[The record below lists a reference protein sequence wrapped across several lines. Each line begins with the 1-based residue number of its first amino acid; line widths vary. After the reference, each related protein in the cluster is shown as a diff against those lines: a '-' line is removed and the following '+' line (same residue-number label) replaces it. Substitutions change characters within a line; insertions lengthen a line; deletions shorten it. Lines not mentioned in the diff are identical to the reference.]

1 MRAPTTEGT
10 LRIRINRR
18 NMEIINAV
26 IFIVLAVI
34 FLWIETKFE
43 KD

>member
-1 MRAPTTEGT
+1 
-10 LRIRINRR
+10 
-18 NMEIINAV
+18 MEIINAV